1 MNENISFS
9 NKVPKYIYALIP
21 YIITFKDNQR
31 NLFIFIVGEI
41 ISINL
46 FLQCVMSEWNK
57 LDLDKRS
64 CIFYNSFF
72 KALLAFFKPIENK
85 FCNFYDENG
94 IKLVTSLRLGLSFL
108 RDYKF

>member
-1 MNENISFS
+1 
-9 NKVPKYIYALIP
+9 
-21 YIITFKDNQR
+21 
-31 NLFIFIVGEI
+31 
-41 ISINL
+41 
-46 FLQCVMSEWNK
+46 MSEWNK
-57 LDLDKRS
+57 LDPDKRS